1 MMFVSPSIGEATR
14 YSPSSRAR
22 KTLARHGKSF
32 SWATRLFSRDTAADV
47 ASLYAFCRQVDD
59 IADYAKTG
67 KASQLLKQIKADLKA
82 DRSLFPSVNAFIDLR
97 RRYQIDYRIPELL
110 VDTIRL
116 DTGAV
121 RIARWDDLVRY
132 AYGVASTVG
141 LMMCSI
147 MGVRRQI
154 ALPFAI
160 DLGIAMQLTNI
171 ARDVVEDAHRDR
183 VYIPAEMFDQDIN
196 ASKIL
201 GEDIRVISTVSRAR
215 MVLLKRAAE
224 YYRSADLGMRY
235 IPKRPRLA
243 ILTAA
248 RLYEAIG
255 RRILSCSVPW
265 GERASIDIKGKAI
278 QTIGAIGSYLFYPKF
293 WDSGGDPVHDPHLH
307 RAIRGFPGA
316 DEGL

>member
-1 MMFVSPSIGEATR
+1 MFVTSTIGEPTR
-14 YSPSSRAR
+14 RNPSSQAR
-22 KTLARHGKSF
+22 KMLARHGKSF
-32 SWATRLFSRDTAADV
+32 SWATHLFSRDTAADV
-47 ASLYAFCRQVDD
+47 AILYAFCRQVDD
-59 IADYAKTG
+59 IADHAKTG
-67 KASQLLKQIKADLKA
+67 KTSKILDQIGDDLKA

-97 RRYQIDYRIPELL
+97 RRYQINYRIPELL
-110 VDTIRL
+110 VDTIRF
-116 DTGAV
+116 DTGPV

-132 AYGVASTVG
+132 AYGVAATVG

-147 MGVRRQI
+147 MGVRRQV

-171 ARDVVEDAHRDR
+171 ARDVVEDARRDR
-183 VYIPAEMFDQDIN
+183 VYIPAEMLDQDIN
-196 ASKIL
+196 ASRIL
-201 GEDIRVISTVSRAR
+201 AGDASVVSTVSHAR

-243 ILTAA
+243 VLTAA

-255 RRILSCSVPW
+255 RRILSGSVPW
-265 GERASIDIKGKAI
+265 GERAFIDTKGKAKE
-278 QTIGAIGSYLFYPKF
+278 TIGAIGSFLFNPKF
-293 WDSGGDPVHDPHLH
+293 RDTGDDPVNDPHLH

-316 DEGL
+316 DRRL